1 MEEVILYTPLTVWN
15 AVGVLAAL
23 MTSRRNVH
31 HCATYFLSDRA
42 WLDSDK
48 SFHRF
53 IGRFTEQLSFNIY
66 REPDAR
72 TAACRSLSEASFHK
86 HRKSRSAKLFV
97 VCSFRNVLHGRG
109 ENFKFK
115 SERITRIH
123 RTCDFFPSLFL
134 YCVLCRIV
142 YIYM

>member
-1 MEEVILYTPLTVWN
+1 MKRLWGEEERRYFIYPILTVWN

-53 IGRFTEQLSFNIY
+53 IGRTTVVQY

-72 TAACRSLSEASFHK
+72 TAACRSHSLAF
-86 HRKSRSAKLFV
+86 SRS
-97 VCSFRNVLHGRG
+97 
-109 ENFKFK
+109 
-115 SERITRIH
+115 SEIKIGQ
-123 RTCDFFPSLFL
+123 
-134 YCVLCRIV
+134 IV
-142 YIYM
+142 RSVSVSRRFAWQRREF